1 MLRVINLIF
10 SYLLRVM
17 SISDSIEGN
26 IDADI
31 GFDVIE
37 VFVLGS
43 HLVSTG
49 DLIIRMNVVYHCVIP

>member
-1 MLRVINLIF
+1 
-10 SYLLRVM
+10 M

-31 GFDVIE
+31 GFDAVE

-43 HLVSTG
+43 RLVSTG
-49 DLIIRMNVVYHCVIP
+49 DLIIRVYIVYHCMIP

>member
-17 SISDSIEGN
+17 SIFDSIEGN
-26 IDADI
+26 IDSDV

-43 HLVSTG
+43 RLVSTG
-49 DLIIRMNVVYHCVIP
+49 DLIICMYIVYHCMIP